1 MALPRIVLEKAPTGL
16 DVLFEEISRYA
27 SPENQLRI
35 KESERADARLRLSQ
49 NQLDETV
56 RQNSLTRLRQ
66 DEQDKLE
73 QDKFGLQERQFELD
87 SFKDAYNTTKAE
99 IDSNVDFSYP
109 DSQSLAK
116 MEVEAVLAQVNT
128 GNTEYDNK
136 IKLRLKKKLQT
147 RKDFGIRQESLA
159 KDFMNRYNTRNPNLE
174 YPMDMADA
182 RMFMKDDKSYQ
193 SYLYTNYVKDKNNIT
208 PDDAKA
214 LSYHTSRLA
223 SVETK
228 RNKLYDKFALMP
240 EDDEAYDTTKA
251 QLDAYD
257 KTISNFEA
265 QASKI
270 IAKGQGGQGGQGG
283 ELLDSFGT
291 NLPADYTDP
300 TELTMIKQQA
310 PFIRDEDYELAF
322 GTEDDTNQVILDNA
336 EETAKKNISGENT
349 EDVALVDDAPP
360 VLTDDK
366 IDKYN
371 PTDESLDSAS
381 AVPPAFL
388 QTAGD
393 NIISGL
399 GSAQAGD
406 VNKIR
411 DGADEEL
418 FPDTGQ
424 SLTSGN
430 FLEVKSGS
438 SRGKKF
444 NVEVLTSKMAN
455 ELKRIDSLKE
465 RYNKTAPSNKKTI
478 LARTLSGRQ
487 QEIKDIL
494 NPYLSSSGDFKNKEY
509 NSKFYKMLSKKTNI
523 PVNGL
528 KQILMSNM
536 EFNI

>member
-193 SYLYTNYVKDKNNIT
+193 SYL
-208 PDDAKA
+208 
-214 LSYHTSRLA
+214 
-223 SVETK
+223 
-228 RNKLYDKFALMP
+228 
-240 EDDEAYDTTKA
+240 
-251 QLDAYD
+251 
-257 KTISNFEA
+257 
-265 QASKI
+265 
-270 IAKGQGGQGGQGG
+270 
-283 ELLDSFGT
+283 
-291 NLPADYTDP
+291 
-300 TELTMIKQQA
+300 
-310 PFIRDEDYELAF
+310 
-322 GTEDDTNQVILDNA
+322 
-336 EETAKKNISGENT
+336 
-349 EDVALVDDAPP
+349 
-360 VLTDDK
+360 
-366 IDKYN
+366 
-371 PTDESLDSAS
+371 
-381 AVPPAFL
+381 
-388 QTAGD
+388 
-393 NIISGL
+393 
-399 GSAQAGD
+399 
-406 VNKIR
+406 
-411 DGADEEL
+411 
-418 FPDTGQ
+418 
-424 SLTSGN
+424 
-430 FLEVKSGS
+430 
-438 SRGKKF
+438 
-444 NVEVLTSKMAN
+444 
-455 ELKRIDSLKE
+455 
-465 RYNKTAPSNKKTI
+465 
-478 LARTLSGRQ
+478 
-487 QEIKDIL
+487 
-494 NPYLSSSGDFKNKEY
+494 
-509 NSKFYKMLSKKTNI
+509 
-523 PVNGL
+523 
-528 KQILMSNM
+528 
-536 EFNI
+536 

>member
-1 MALPRIVLEKAPTGL
+1 MAFARIVLEKAPTGL

-193 SYLYTNYVKDKNNIT
+193 SFLYTNYIKDKKNIT
-208 PDDAKA
+208 DDDAKA
-214 LSYHTSRLA
+214 LSYFTGRLA
-223 SVETK
+223 SFETK

-251 QLDAYD
+251 QLDAFD
-257 KTISNFEA
+257 NNISNLEA
-265 QASKI
+265 QASRI

-478 LARTLSGRQ
+478 HHFSFILLCLFFRTK
-487 QEIKDIL
+487 I
-494 NPYLSSSGDFKNKEY
+494 
-509 NSKFYKMLSKKTNI
+509 
-523 PVNGL
+523 
-528 KQILMSNM
+528 
-536 EFNI
+536 